1 MAHML
6 DGDYNK
12 SSDIDIMILVDLE
25 GSERVQ
31 ALYKVSDLAFEIEL
45 EHNIILSPIIKNIDY
60 FNSWLDVK
68 PFYANVVNEGVV
80 LHG

>member
-1 MAHML
+1 ML